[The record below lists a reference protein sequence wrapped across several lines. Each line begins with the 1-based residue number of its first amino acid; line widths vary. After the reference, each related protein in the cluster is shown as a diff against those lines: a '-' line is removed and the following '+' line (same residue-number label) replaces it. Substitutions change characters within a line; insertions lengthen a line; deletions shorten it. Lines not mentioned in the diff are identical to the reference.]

1 MIKFD
6 VLNRFY
12 GTVQFSAEIECGDD
26 APKSVKLGLAVKWAI
41 ANKTNLSSAN
51 LSSANLSFADL
62 SSANLS
68 SANLSFANL
77 SSANLRF
84 ADLSSADLS
93 FANLSFADL
102 SSANLRSANLSF
114 ANLSSANLSFAN
126 LSSANLSSANLS
138 SADMSVLLTDIW
150 VVYIQPESIRIGCR
164 YHTAKDWFSF
174 SDAEIS
180 AMDSRALEWWHKW
193 KPAIQVVHAI
203 ILGGA
208 KK

>member
-6 VLNRFY
+6 VLNRFS
-12 GTVQFSAEIECGDD
+12 GAVQFTAEIECGDD
-26 APKSVKLGLAVKWAI
+26 ALKSVKLGLAVKWAI
-41 ANKTNLSSAN
+41 ANKTNLSSAD
-51 LSSANLSFADL
+51 LRSANLSYADL

-68 SANLSFANL
+68 S
-77 SSANLRF
+77 
-84 ADLSSADLS
+84 
-93 FANLSFADL
+93 ADL

-114 ANLSSANLSFAN
+114 
-126 LSSANLSSANLS
+126 ANLS